1 MCQVA
6 EGLSP
11 IEYGQKGIGGR
22 DRRRGILP
30 GYQHPI
36 GLSVRG
42 PWRLL
47 DKYCT
52 VGHHSFL
59 KREGHVLEEGV
70 EGVFALRKAC
80 DTTPIE
86 ERGSVIEGDIQQ
98 SCGPVANSAHR
109 LLRKPEI
116 AHQGLEGSVDGKIE
130 HWAVSPRHEDTIE
143 IGLPN
148 PGKGSS
154 SVHSLK
160 CVTYPRNVFGT
171 GVATGV
177 NRRRTSTW
185 TRNRYLKPRLGEN
198 GIWLRKFG
206 KPNSRTWLS
215 VNIAVARDDHQ
226 QVLFGGHAFSLRD
239 ARIRRHLD
247 G

>member
-1 MCQVA
+1 MCQVP

-30 GYQHPI
+30 GYQHSI
-36 GLSVRG
+36 GLSVSR

-47 DKYCT
+47 DKICT
-52 VGHHSFL
+52 FGHHSFL
-59 KREGHVLEEGV
+59 KGERHVLEEGV
-70 EGVFALRKAC
+70 QGVLALRKAC

-86 ERGSVIEGDIQQ
+86 ERRSVIKGDVQQSRGSVAD
-98 SCGPVANSAHR
+98 SAHR
-109 LLRKPEI
+109 LLRKPKI
-116 AHQGLEGSVDGKIE
+116 AHQRLEGRVDSKIE
-130 HWAVSPRHEDTIE
+130 HWAVSPGHEDAIE

-148 PGKGSS
+148 PGKRSS

-160 CVTYPRNVFGT
+160 CVTYFRDVFGT

-185 TRNRYLKPRLGEN
+185 TRNRYLKPGLSEN

-206 KPNSRTWLS
+206 KPNSRAWLS